1 MAFMNWRGPSVNKLF
16 LVTILFIAAI
26 LIGIIIGPTALT
38 GEIFQL
44 RLSRVILGV
53 FAGGILAF
61 CGGIL
66 QGLFGN
72 PLVEPY
78 TLGSASGAAVGGS
91 IGILLFGTI
100 NPVFAFLGS
109 LGVGLFVYTIARIE
123 GGLLRDRLI
132 LAGVVMSFLCSSL
145 VMVIMVIGGRELY
158 EILYLLMGYLGVIVD
173 SSNRLLIITL
183 IIVSFI
189 IVVFLYRYSRELDII
204 SQGLETASGLGINIQ
219 KFSIIIFFTTSLLI
233 GFTVSIVGAI
243 GFVGLIVPH
252 ISKLLFGP
260 KHFNNLPASFIL
272 GATFLLI
279 ADTVSRTI
287 TVYELPVGVVT
298 SLVGVPFFIYLYK
311 K

>member
-1 MAFMNWRGPSVNKLF
+1 MNKLL
-16 LVTILFIAAI
+16 LVSVLFIAAI
-26 LIGIIIGPTALT
+26 LMGITIGPTALN

-78 TLGSASGAAVGGS
+78 TLGSASGAAFGGS

-109 LGVGLFVYTIARIE
+109 LGVGFFVFTIARVE

-145 VMVIMVIGGRELY
+145 VMIIMVMGGRELY
-158 EILYLLMGYLGVIVD
+158 EILYLLMGYLGVIID
-173 SSNRLLIITL
+173 SSNRLLIICL
-183 IIVSFI
+183 IIISI
-189 IVVFLYRYSRELDII
+189 ILVIFLYRYHRELDII

-219 KFSIIIFFTTSLLI
+219 KFSIIIFSITSLLI
-233 GFTVSIVGAI
+233 GLTVSIVGAI
-243 GFVGLIVPH
+243 GFVGLVIPH

-260 KHFNNLPASFIL
+260 KHLYNLPASFIL
-272 GATFLLI
+272 GATFLLF
-279 ADTVSRTI
+279 ADTLSRII

-298 SLVGVPFFIYLYK
+298 SLVGVPFFIYLYRR
-311 K
+311 